1 MNKNKI
7 RINEDIFD
15 ELIREI
21 RCCDDDDELIIEIV
35 NEEGDMLVYDNGRI
49 IILHGGYQFTMRLEQ
64 LVDYQQHLLYQV
76 LMEYV
81 ERIVDNIESKEEAS
95 SISDHGRRKKRLD
108 R

>member
-81 ERIVDNIESKEEAS
+81 ERIVDNIISEA
-95 SISDHGRRKKRLD
+95 IL
-108 R
+108 